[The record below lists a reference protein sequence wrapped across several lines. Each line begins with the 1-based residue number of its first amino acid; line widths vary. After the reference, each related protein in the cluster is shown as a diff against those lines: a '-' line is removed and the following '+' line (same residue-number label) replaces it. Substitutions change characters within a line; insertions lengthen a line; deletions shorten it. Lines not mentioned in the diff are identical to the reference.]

1 MTDPLAQ
8 LTWLDGDNP
17 LDDIFCVSFFHQLAP
32 REVLR
37 RFGAPSPEGER
48 MTFDDLI
55 EVVSR
60 HVEQT
65 QGASGSGYVG
75 VVRCGEWSVAIE
87 PYGWEG
93 TLPEVITGLSLSSE
107 VVAINRHDYAEDHFV
122 HAVDGTVI
130 TGLLPD
136 VPSQRYGSE
145 PERLVPLLREVGL
158 DPLEEDG
165 ERPEFPIASAFAV
178 AARMTGVLFTP
189 QLLNQPLLVGDIRT

>member
-17 LDDIFCVSFFHQLAP
+17 LDDIFCVSFCHQLAP

-37 RFGAPSPEGER
+37 RFGAASPEGER

-55 EVVSR
+55 GVVSR

-93 TLPEVITGLSLSSE
+93 TLPEVITGLSLSSD
-107 VVAINRHDYAEDHFV
+107 VVAINRHDYAEHHFV

-136 VPSQRYGSE
+136 VPSQRYGSNRSGSCRCCARSAWTRWRRTVSL
-145 PERLVPLLREVGL
+145 PSSRSLRLSRW
-158 DPLEEDG
+158 
-165 ERPEFPIASAFAV
+165 RP
-178 AARMTGVLFTP
+178 G
-189 QLLNQPLLVGDIRT
+189 